1 MKKISAMLCMLAA
14 LGALSVAPAVS
25 QAQGTQAAQPA
36 QAATISLRTQG
47 LIEACMGCHGIA
59 HYKASFPE
67 VYRVPKI
74 GGQNERYIEAALQ
87 AYRSGA
93 RKHPTMRGVA
103 GSLTDKDITEL
114 AAYYAAQN
122 AAR

>member
-1 MKKISAMLCMLAA
+1 MLCVLAASAA
-14 LGALSVAPAVS
+14 LGVLSVAPEVS
-25 QAQGTQAAQPA
+25 EAQGAQGA
-36 QAATISLRTQG
+36 QAPQTGTISPRTQG

-59 HYKASFPE
+59 HYKASFPG

-74 GGQNERYIEAALQ
+74 GGQNARYIEAALQ

-93 RKHPTMRGVA
+93 RRHPTMRGVA